1 MDENKKRAGRP
12 QVYDD
17 ETSGYGRELEY
28 RRRMKAREQ
37 ERQREAE
44 KTKVQDNQRKAG
56 NTQGQMQQKAGNT
69 QGQIQREDGN
79 AQGQIQREARNTQRQ
94 IQSDGVKVQ
103 AWRQKG
109 KDEPKKEAKREN
121 PQRQMMEEKLMPL
134 RTKLEQGQEG
144 IRKTA
149 QSVTGSER
157 HREQKNALKMQVL
170 IVVLGVL
177 VVLLAAAIIYEIVL
191 GHGIKETGQERM
203 ANKKESNQ
211 IIEIYQSE
219 AGLSDG
225 EGEDVPA
232 GSAEVEGKKAEGQ
245 SGEEKSGEGK
255 EAEGQTE
262 NGEGSDGAI
271 DPSSASL
278 DSAEVLS
285 EAQLKA
291 AQYDYDGAIT
301 LLKSVPGYG
310 EDANLQAA
318 VDGYE
323 KQKAECVAY
332 PASEVTHIFF
342 HTLIHDPK
350 KAFDGDEYESG
361 YNQFMV
367 TENEFNSIIQQMYD
381 RGYVMVFLDDFAPGT
396 DDGSGNKTFAA
407 QDIMLPPGKT
417 PFVLS
422 QDDVSYYHYMDG
434 DGFASRLIVDENG
447 DVKNEYIED
456 DGSVSVGDYDMVPL
470 IDRFVEKHPDFSYR
484 GAKGYVALTGYEG
497 ILGYRTDEVYKTK
510 EAGRVTPQQQMFF
523 DSYPGGFDEAAFEKE
538 CEGAKKV
545 AEAMKANGWK
555 FASHTWGHQN
565 LNEINGIGQEGFKK
579 DTDRWENWVEPLIG
593 DTDTLIYAFGGDIRG
608 MEKYSGERFNYLKQC
623 GFDYYCG
630 VDSAKYW
637 VQIEPNYV
645 RQSRRNV
652 DGYRMFYNPDMLS
665 DLFDVQEAWD
675 PLRPSYVPEI

>member
-44 KTKVQDNQRKAG
+44 KTQVQERP
-56 NTQGQMQQKAGNT
+56 
-69 QGQIQREDGN
+69 
-79 AQGQIQREARNTQRQ
+79 REAR
-94 IQSDGVKVQ
+94 
-103 AWRQKG
+103 
-109 KDEPKKEAKREN
+109 N
-121 PQRQMMEEKLMPL
+121 PQRQMMEEKLTPL

-149 QSVTGSER
+149 QSVTGAER

-170 IVVLGVL
+170 IVALGVL

-203 ANKKESNQ
+203 ANKKESSQ

-262 NGEGSDGAI
+262 NGAGNAGAI

-301 LLKSVPGYG
+301 LLKSVSGYG

-565 LNEINGIGQEGFKK
+565 LNEVNGIGQEGFKK

-675 PLRPSYVPEI
+675 PLRPSYVPEN